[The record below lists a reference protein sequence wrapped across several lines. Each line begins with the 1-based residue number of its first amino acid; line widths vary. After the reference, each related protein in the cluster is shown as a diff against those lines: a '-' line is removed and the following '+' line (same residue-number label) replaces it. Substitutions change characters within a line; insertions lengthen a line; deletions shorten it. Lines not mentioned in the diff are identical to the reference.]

1 MTGPIGVRAAV
12 YRGDNGDRLAIEQL
26 RLQGPQHGEVQIR
39 VRAAGVCGS
48 DRHVIDGEWQ
58 VPLPAVMGH
67 EAAGVIEAVGAGV
80 RDLEVGDHVIVAWH
94 QACQRCAECT
104 GGKPWACTRVLSNDS
119 LLPDGTTRW
128 RTEDGVEAWPYLAV
142 GAMSERIVVPD
153 FAAIRVD
160 PRVPFDVASLI
171 GCSVGTGYG
180 AVVNNAA
187 VVAGESAVVVGA
199 GGVGMSIISALRL
212 AGAYPIIAVD
222 VTEAKLEEAVRA
234 GATHGL
240 IGGADLAEHVA
251 ELTDGGANVAF
262 EAIGRVATMEQ
273 LPNLIRPGGR
283 AVFVGLPPE
292 DQELRID
299 GLQLAYDGK
308 TIIGSNYGGLVPARD
323 FPRVADAYLAG
334 ELPLD
339 ELISSRVPLDEVNE
353 AFDAMRRGERT
364 RTVIVFDGPEDAAP
378 VAAAIADAEPIP
390 GERAAA

>member
-1 MTGPIGVRAAV
+1 MTDPIEVRAAV
-12 YRGDNGDRLAIEQL
+12 YRGDNGDRLTIETL
-26 RLQGPQHGEVQIR
+26 RLQEPQHGEVR
-39 VRAAGVCGS
+39 VRARAAGVCGS
-48 DRHVIDGEWQ
+48 DRHVIDGEWH

-67 EAAGVIEAVGAGV
+67 EAAGVVEAIGPGV
-80 RDLEVGDHVIVAWH
+80 RELEIGDHVIIAWH

-128 RTEDGVEAWPYLAV
+128 STTDGVEAWPYLAV
-142 GAMSERIVVPD
+142 GAMSEHIVVPD

-160 PRVPFDVASLI
+160 ERVPFDVASLI

-180 AVVNNAA
+180 AVVNNAR

-199 GGVGMSIISALRL
+199 GGVGMSIIAALRL
-212 AGAYPIIAVD
+212 AGASPIIAVD
-222 VTEAKLEEAVRA
+222 VTEAKLEEAMRA

-240 IGGADLAEHVA
+240 LGGPDLATQVSELTGGGADA
-251 ELTDGGANVAF
+251 AF

-273 LPNLIRPGGR
+273 LPGLIRPGGR

-292 DQELRID
+292 GQELRID

-334 ELPLD
+334 KLPLD
-339 ELISSRVPLDEVNE
+339 EMISSRVPLDEVNE

-364 RTVIVFDGPEDAAP
+364 RTVIVFDEDPAA
-378 VAAAIADAEPIP
+378 
-390 GERAAA
+390 

>member
-1 MTGPIGVRAAV
+1 MATIEVRAAV
-12 YRGDNGDRLAIEQL
+12 YRGDNGDRLGIEQL
-26 RLQGPQHGEVQIR
+26 QLADPEHGEVRVR

-67 EAAGVIEAVGAGV
+67 EAAGVVEAIGAGV
-80 RDLEVGDHVIVAWH
+80 RELAVGDHVIIAWH

-104 GGKPWACTRVLSNDS
+104 GGKPWACTRVRSNDS
-119 LLPDGTTRW
+119 QLPDGTTRW
-128 RTEDGVEAWPYLAV
+128 HTADGAAAWPYLAV

-180 AVVNNAA
+180 AVVNNAR
-187 VVAGESAVVVGA
+187 VVAGECAVVVGA
-199 GGVGMSIISALRL
+199 GGVGMSIISSLRL
-212 AGAYPIIAVD
+212 AGASPIIAVD
-222 VTEAKLEEAVRA
+222 VSEAKLAEAKRA

-240 IGGADLAEHVA
+240 IGGADLAERVA
-251 ELTDGGANVAF
+251 ELTGGGADAAF

-273 LPNLIRPGGR
+273 LPGLIRPGGR

-292 DQELRID
+292 GQELRID

-308 TIIGSNYGGLVPARD
+308 TLIGSNYGGLVPARD
-323 FPRVADAYLAG
+323 FPRVAQAYLAG

-339 ELISSRVPLDEVNE
+339 DLISTRVPLEEVNE

-364 RTVIVFDGPEDAAP
+364 RTVIVFDEGDTAGAAS
-378 VAAAIADAEPIP
+378 
-390 GERAAA
+390 

>member
-1 MTGPIGVRAAV
+1 MTGAIETQAAV
-12 YRGDNGDRLAIEQL
+12 YRGDRGDRLVVE
-26 RLQGPQHGEVQIR
+26 RLQLQAPQHGEVRVR

-67 EAAGVIEAVGAGV
+67 EAAGVVEAVGAGV
-80 RDLEVGDHVIVAWH
+80 RELAVGDHVIIAWH

-104 GGKPWACTRVLSNDS
+104 GGKPWACTRVRSNDS

-128 RTEDGVEAWPYLAV
+128 STADGEPAWPYLAV

-160 PRVPFDVASLI
+160 ERVPFDVASLI

-180 AVVNNAA
+180 AVVNNAR

-199 GGVGMSIISALRL
+199 GGVGMSIISALKL
-212 AGAYPIIAVD
+212 AGAHPIIAVD
-222 VTEAKLEEAVRA
+222 VSEAKLADAQRA
-234 GATHGL
+234 GASHGL
-240 IGGADLAEHVA
+240 LGGPDLADQVA
-251 ELTDGGANVAF
+251 EITGGGANAAF

-273 LPNLIRPGGR
+273 LPSLIRPGGR

-292 DQELRID
+292 GHELRLD

-323 FPRVADAYLAG
+323 FPRIAAAYLAG

-339 ELISSRVPLDEVNE
+339 ELISSRVPLSEVNE

-364 RTVIVFDGPEDAAP
+364 RTVIVF
-378 VAAAIADAEPIP
+378 ADEYA
-390 GERAAA
+390 

>member
-1 MTGPIGVRAAV
+1 MATIEVRAAV
-12 YRGDNGDRLAIEQL
+12 YRGDNGDRLGIEQL
-26 RLQGPQHGEVQIR
+26 QLADPEHGEVRVR

-67 EAAGVIEAVGAGV
+67 EAAGVVEAIGAGV
-80 RDLEVGDHVIVAWH
+80 RELAVDDHVIIAWH
-94 QACQRCAECT
+94 QACQRCAECA
-104 GGKPWACTRVLSNDS
+104 GGKPWACTRVRSNDS
-119 LLPDGTTRW
+119 QLPDGTTRW
-128 RTEDGVEAWPYLAV
+128 HTADGAAAWPYLAV

-180 AVVNNAA
+180 AVVNNAR

-199 GGVGMSIISALRL
+199 GGVGMSIISSLRL
-212 AGAYPIIAVD
+212 AGASPIIAVD
-222 VTEAKLEEAVRA
+222 VSEAKLAEAKRA

-240 IGGADLAEHVA
+240 IGGADLAQRVA
-251 ELTDGGANVAF
+251 ELTGGGADAAF

-273 LPNLIRPGGR
+273 LPGLIRPGGR

-292 DQELRID
+292 GQELRID

-308 TIIGSNYGGLVPARD
+308 TLIGSNYGGLVPARD
-323 FPRVADAYLAG
+323 FPRVAQAYLAG

-339 ELISSRVPLDEVNE
+339 DLISTRVPLEEVNE

-364 RTVIVFDGPEDAAP
+364 RTVIVFDEGETAGAAN
-378 VAAAIADAEPIP
+378 
-390 GERAAA
+390 